1 VRHRFLPVCLLA
13 ALTLLGG
20 CTQYR
25 EVPPQTAEGQAC
37 VRKCSEQASE
47 CRQRAEESYKG
58 FKGLYDIQYQSYQSY
73 QSCLHNSGDPN
84 LQSLCPKPTA
94 PSGPDTSICSDSY
107 KSCFVDCGGQYE
119 KVE

>member
-1 VRHRFLPVCLLA
+1 MRHRFLPVCLLA

-37 VRKCSEQASE
+37 VRQCSELAGE

-58 FKGLYDIQYQSYQSY
+58 FKGLYDIQYQSYQS
-73 QSCLHNSGDPN
+73 CLHNSSDPN

-94 PSGPDTSICSDSY
+94 IDGPDTSICSDSY
-107 KSCFVDCGGQYE
+107 KSCFTNCGGHYE

>member
-1 VRHRFLPVCLLA
+1 MFYRFLPVTLLT

-37 VRKCSEQASE
+37 VLQCSEQAGE

-58 FKGLYDIQYQSYQSY
+58 FKGLYDVQHQSYQN
-73 QSCLHNSGDPN
+73 CLHNTRDPN

-94 PSGPDTSICSDSY
+94 ISGPDTNICSGSY
-107 KSCFVDCGGQYE
+107 KSCFVDCGGHYE
-119 KVE
+119 KDE